1 MLFSVLLS
9 FIVLGSSTAFSEYPQ
24 DSEFLLPLTPQT
36 TTTNPQPQPPD
47 DLVGLTVAALNSSYL
62 IASSLLLYRRC
73 TGGIIQ
79 RHNKSS
85 TDTKRLVFGPWS
97 IPGKYGIAVNAFACL
112 YLTVL
117 IFFCMWPPEL
127 PVTAANMNYTALVT
141 VVVVG
146 FSVAYYWFWARR
158 VYTGPVVEVG

>member
-1 MLFSVLLS
+1 MKYALEHRLSLLTYS
-9 FIVLGSSTAFSEYPQ
+9 KIS
-24 DSEFLLPLTPQT
+24 LTPKPKT
-36 TTTNPQPQPPD
+36 PD

-73 TGGIIQ
+73 TGGIIP
-79 RHNKSS
+79 RHHKPS
-85 TDTKRLVFGPWS
+85 TDTTKQLKFGPWF
-97 IPGKYGIAVNAFACL
+97 IPGKFGIAVNAFACL

-117 IFFCMWPPEL
+117 IFFCMWPSEL

-141 VVVVG
+141 VAVVM
-146 FSVAYYWFWARR
+146 FSVVYYWLWARR